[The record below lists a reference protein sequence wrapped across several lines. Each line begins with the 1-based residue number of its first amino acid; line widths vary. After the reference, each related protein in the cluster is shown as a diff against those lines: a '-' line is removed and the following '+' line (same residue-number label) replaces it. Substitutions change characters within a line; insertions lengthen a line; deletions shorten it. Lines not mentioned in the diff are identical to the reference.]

1 MSPALLLLKI
11 LKCSYDEKITQKAAM
26 IEDDQLNRYFFTV
39 VYTCLDWDAKEKVT
53 NFNIYEHTLNWAS
66 HSIFRNP

>member
-1 MSPALLLLKI
+1 
-11 LKCSYDEKITQKAAM
+11 M